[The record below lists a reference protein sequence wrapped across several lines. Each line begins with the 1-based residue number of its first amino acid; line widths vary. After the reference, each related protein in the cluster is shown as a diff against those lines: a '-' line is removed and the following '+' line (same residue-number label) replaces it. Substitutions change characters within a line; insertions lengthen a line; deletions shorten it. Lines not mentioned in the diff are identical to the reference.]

1 MANIYSSKN
10 NLQHLRWNVIVI
22 IIIIMQ
28 CFGCASISRGVTE
41 AFLGDEDE
49 EQVDERECSIRGS
62 TFQGVQSYLDRQ
74 KQFSS
79 KYSNSAK
86 QPTLKVLM
94 VHGIGKHLQGYSTQL
109 AENLA
114 TALGLDVAEARFKEI
129 EITSPVFPDQDIG
142 TLRVHRY
149 TNKTEKQELLF
160 HELTWSPITEKEKEI
175 IAYDDSGEH
184 TFRRANINNMMKG
197 FMNSHVSDPL
207 IYLGESQE
215 KIQLA
220 VGQSFCW
227 MLSRDW
233 LALDENTQE
242 HCEVD
247 DTSYLTETD
256 DDYVFITHS
265 MGSRIVTDS
274 LQRIVELIEDEFQTS
289 SNEHLRATA
298 KVLQN
303 KQIPVFMLANQLPL
317 LQLGRK
323 LPEVNNQF
331 DSYCTNNGT
340 DYDERFFKEL
350 TVVAFSDP
358 NDILSYIVPP
368 KFIDEYM
375 DSRLC
380 TNLVNVI
387 INVAEVVDLFGL
399 GALASP
405 LEAHSGYDNDERV
418 IRLISQGIGN
428 QHTAPV
434 IKERCTWLETR

>member
-1 MANIYSSKN
+1 MI
-10 NLQHLRWNVIVI
+10 IVA
-22 IIIIMQ
+22 Q
-28 CFGCASISRGVTE
+28 CCGCASISRGVTE
-41 AFLGDEDE
+41 AFLSDEDE
-49 EQVDERECSIRGS
+49 EQVDERECSVRGS

-74 KQFSS
+74 EHFSS
-79 KYSNSAK
+79 SASGSTK
-86 QPTLKVLM
+86 SQTLKVLM
-94 VHGIGKHLQGYSTQL
+94 VHGIGKHLQGYSTRL

-114 TALGLDVAEARFKEI
+114 SALGLDVAEARFKEI
-129 EITSPVFPDQDIG
+129 EITSPDFPDQDIG
-142 TLRVHRY
+142 KLRVHRY
-149 TNKTEKQELLF
+149 TNKIEKQEMLF
-160 HELTWSPITEKEKEI
+160 YELIWSPITEKEKEI

-233 LALDENTQE
+233 LALNEHTQE
-242 HCEVD
+242 HCDVR
-247 DTSYLTETD
+247 DTNYLTEIN

-274 LQRIVELIEDEFQTS
+274 LQRMVRLLEKEFEINP
-289 SNEHLRATA
+289 NEHLRAAA
-298 KVLQN
+298 KKLQN

-323 LPEVNNQF
+323 LPEVINQF
-331 DSYCTNNGT
+331 DDYCTSNGT
-340 DYDERFFKEL
+340 NYGERFFKE
-350 TVVAFSDP
+350 TTIVAFSDP
-358 NDILSYIVPP
+358 NDILSYTVPP

-380 TNLVNVI
+380 TNLINVI
-387 INVAEVVDLFGL
+387 INVAEIVDLFGL
-399 GALASP
+399 GSLASP

-434 IKERCTWLETR
+434 INERCTWLETR